1 MALVN
6 EPTGGTGRKLTKNP
20 LGPSGEQVRRNLT
33 RIREA
38 RGWDKK
44 ELARRV
50 AELGRPM
57 PELAVGRMEAGTR
70 RVDVDDL
77 VVLAVVLGVNVS
89 ALLLPP
95 SDRADEAC
103 AVTCGG
109 EVDQEA
115 AWDWADG
122 QRPLTYGDDPSAAH
136 LQFLTLARP
145 SGRRLAGMP
154 SAPGTTP
161 DKQERH

>member
-1 MALVN
+1 VN

-20 LGPSGEQVRRNLT
+20 LGPSGEQVRRNIT
-33 RIREA
+33 RVREA

-50 AELGRPM
+50 TELGRPM
-57 PELAVGRMEAGTR
+57 PELAIGRIEAGTR

-77 VVLAVVLGVNVS
+77 IALAVALGVNPS

-95 SDRADEAC
+95 TDHAHEQC
-103 AVTCGG
+103 AVTGG
-109 EVDQEA
+109 GDVSQEA

-122 QRPLTYGDDPSAAH
+122 QRPLLYGDDPSAAH
-136 LQFLTLARP
+136 LQFLMHARP
-145 SGRRLAGMP
+145 TGRRLTNMP
-154 SAPGTTP
+154 PVHGTDP
-161 DKQERH
+161 NEQERH

>member
-1 MALVN
+1 MN

-20 LGPSGEQVRRNLT
+20 LGPSGEQVRRNVT
-33 RIREA
+33 RVREA

-50 AELGRPM
+50 TELGRPM
-57 PELAVGRMEAGTR
+57 PELAVGRIEAGTR

-77 VVLAVVLGVNVS
+77 VALAVALGVNVS

-95 SDRADEAC
+95 TDHAREQC
-103 AVTCGG
+103 GVTGVG
-109 EVDQEA
+109 DVSHEA

-122 QRPLTYGDDPSAAH
+122 QRPLVYGDDPGANH
-136 LQFLTLARP
+136 LQFLMLARP
-145 SGRRLAGMP
+145 TGRRMTNIP
-154 SAPGTTP
+154 PVPGTDP
-161 DKQERH
+161 DRQERQ